1 MAPETLNSLDD
12 KLKPVLLQIVAQ
24 NVSLLGRIDELLAQ
38 NASLLARI
46 AELEAKL
53 GTPPKTP
60 DNSSLPPSHGQ
71 KANAEPPAIKPPRKG
86 RPGVTRKLAESPD
99 VTRQCARV
107 AGLDLAQ
114 VEVLA
119 HQGNNE
125 ARWVIL
131 RHIVL
136 HARRQQLR
144 RVDLPAAIMLAHAP
158 GQNPTRLRKSSDYSD
173 RLLAVGRARM

>member
-1 MAPETLNSLDD
+1 MGADFKLGMAPETLDLLDD

-71 KANAEPPAIKPPRKG
+71 KANAEPPAF
-86 RPGVTRKLAESPD
+86 
-99 VTRQCARV
+99 
-107 AGLDLAQ
+107 
-114 VEVLA
+114 
-119 HQGNNE
+119 
-125 ARWVIL
+125 
-131 RHIVL
+131 
-136 HARRQQLR
+136 
-144 RVDLPAAIMLAHAP
+144 
-158 GQNPTRLRKSSDYSD
+158 
-173 RLLAVGRARM
+173 